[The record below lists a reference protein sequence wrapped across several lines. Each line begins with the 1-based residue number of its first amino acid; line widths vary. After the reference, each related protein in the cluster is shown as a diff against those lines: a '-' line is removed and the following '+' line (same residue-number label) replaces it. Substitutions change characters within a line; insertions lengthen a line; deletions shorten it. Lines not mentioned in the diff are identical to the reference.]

1 MPTIQ
6 YAVTVISG
14 LLLAALIVA
23 LVRRRRYRYGYFFTT
38 YVAAQLLVNISYFF
52 RPTMFADWASWG
64 TKEITYALLR
74 LAILAETVALIF
86 RVLPRAKARAQM
98 LILIAIAALVGA
110 LARPS
115 DSTSSYSVIRDL
127 TSRFSYLT
135 VWSLIAILALV
146 AWYRVPLLRFHKA
159 ILHGLL
165 WLLLAYFATVI
176 GTGRFGHD
184 AMGLTYN
191 LLQIV
196 VLGIWIAVV
205 LRNEVSGLGKDETA
219 VIRYLQPWRKP

>member
-6 YAVTVISG
+6 YAVAVISG
-14 LLLAALIVA
+14 LLLATLLLALIH
-23 LVRRRRYRYGYFFTT
+23 RRRYRYGYFFTA
-38 YVAAQLLVNISYFF
+38 YVVAQLVANVVYFLV
-52 RPTMFADWASWG
+52 PTAFADWASWG
-64 TKEITYALLR
+64 AKEIPYAILR

-98 LILIAIAALVGA
+98 LILIAVATLVGA
-110 LARPS
+110 LSRPS
-115 DSTSSYSVIRDL
+115 DTTSPYWVVRDI
-127 TSRFSYLT
+127 TSRFSYVT
-135 VWSLIAILALV
+135 IWSLIAILALV

-165 WLLLAYFATVI
+165 WLLLASYATVI
-176 GTGRFGHD
+176 GAGRFGHD

-196 VLGIWIAVV
+196 VLGVWIVVV
-205 LRNEVSGLGKDETA
+205 LRNEVSGLGKDEAA